1 MKCGQEG
8 CNEDVAFSY
17 DWPGLGLC
25 YACCEHAAKATAIS
39 GAMGMPVRLTMHEEI
54 PSVQE
59 LRRDLRLARAALDE
73 WRALAESRQA
83 QRDEARG
90 QRDEARGQ
98 LAGIVEIIQHYTEGL
113 SR

>member
-1 MKCGQEG
+1 
-8 CNEDVAFSY
+8 
-17 DWPGLGLC
+17 
-25 YACCEHAAKATAIS
+25 
-39 GAMGMPVRLTMHEEI
+39 MPVRLTMHEEI

-98 LAGIVEIIQHYTEGL
+98 RDEARGQLAGIVEIIQHYTEGL